1 MENFDDNIENEY
13 RSRFEDFEEMPDDLL
28 WNKIQSRIAPEKER
42 PFIIWLRTPVRTI
55 GLAASLLI
63 ALGIGTYFMFK
74 TDTQIQGSRLNEKQ
88 VNHNQGSVTK
98 TKNAEESKQDV
109 TGQTLKQQNPVAGVL
124 KEMSNK
130 GTDMAKHTSGL
141 MARKRNRKDSAL
153 QQINKELPVTLV
165 SEETR
170 TLVLKDVYA
179 LTGKGANI
187 FWVNKHLNAPDL
199 YTEAIAIEVEEKHA
213 RFFLPPSEM
222 FINVNPTLSYYMFSP
237 NKGDNVL
244 VSDFSN
250 SSQRL
255 GFGAQIGFVYP
266 LARKFDLRTGVSY
279 FTRKSSISY
288 DITDESK
295 KNVVVVDNNSIQ
307 INPGSSA
314 MNETRNW
321 HYLELQSDVLYA
333 IKAMQAVSVG
343 FKVGMQTSSMNAP
356 LVQGRLGYRISRP
369 VNNRWALWLEPAVSV
384 SLSSQNSAQNLFMYR
399 TTGFGLNLGV
409 SLLK

>member
-28 WNKIQSRIAPEKER
+28 WNKIQSRITPEKER

-63 ALGIGTYFMFK
+63 ALGMGTYFMFK

-88 VNHNQGSVTK
+88 VNHNPGSVTK
-98 TKNAEESKQDV
+98 TKNAEESKQIVND
-109 TGQTLKQQNPVAGVL
+109 QTLKQQNPVAGVL

-130 GTDMAKHTSGL
+130 VSGMAKHTSGL

-187 FWVNKHLNAPDL
+187 FLVNKRLNAPDL

-333 IKAMQAVSVG
+333 IKAMQAVSLG